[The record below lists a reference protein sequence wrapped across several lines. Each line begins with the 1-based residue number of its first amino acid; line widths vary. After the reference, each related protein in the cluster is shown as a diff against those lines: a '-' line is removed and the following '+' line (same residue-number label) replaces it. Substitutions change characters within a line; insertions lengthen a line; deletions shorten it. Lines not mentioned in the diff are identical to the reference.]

1 MLIRGHE
8 QHERPDLA
16 PHQPE
21 SHGEADDDEG
31 ERAALAEEQAGLDRS
46 VARQAEGAAQAG
58 GDGLLEDEETGDR
71 RQIQNGSLANSRS
84 SMPMATDIKKRPS
97 IRPLNGSMSTTFRYA
112 ARASSSPARKAPRAI
127 DRPATPVMPMTV
139 SRGRPP

>member
-31 ERAALAEEQAGLDRS
+31 ERAALAEEQAGLDRG
-46 VARQAEGAAQAG
+46 VARQAEGEAQAG
-58 GDGLLEDEETGDR
+58 GDGRLEDEETGDR
-71 RQIQNGSLANSRS
+71 RQDPERLLGEQ
-84 SMPMATDIKKRPS
+84 
-97 IRPLNGSMSTTFRYA
+97 
-112 ARASSSPARKAPRAI
+112 
-127 DRPATPVMPMTV
+127 PVV
-139 SRGRPP
+139 DAHGDGH